1 MHVRS
6 KLDVDTT
13 IGFTLEARKDQGRMN
28 VEQGMMNVEWE
39 RRFIIHHS
47 LLSVQYS
54 KAPIDIG
61 AEHEKMLLP
70 LLTVLQK

>member
-1 MHVRS
+1 MGKTVHHS
-6 KLDVDTT
+6 L
-13 IGFTLEARKDQGRMN
+13 LN
-28 VEQGMMNVEWE
+28 
-39 RRFIIHHS
+39 IHHS

-54 KAPIDIG
+54 KASIDIG